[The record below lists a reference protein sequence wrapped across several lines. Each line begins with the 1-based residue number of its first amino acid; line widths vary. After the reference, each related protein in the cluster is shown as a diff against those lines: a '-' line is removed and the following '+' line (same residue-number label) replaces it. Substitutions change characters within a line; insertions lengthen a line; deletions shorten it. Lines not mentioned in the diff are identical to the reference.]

1 MFGETEC
8 SLPHRV
14 HGHDSFLV
22 TWVIKTI
29 LKKHP
34 PKARENSACSKHS
47 HQLSGWEAELQPVP
61 GQEAVGFSL
70 LCSLRGASPRD
81 GAASLNC
88 VSKGRGLAVIL
99 KTSLNSCGIPLSLH
113 FTL

>member
-14 HGHDSFLV
+14 HRHNSFLV

-34 PKARENSACSKHS
+34 PKARENSACSKHR

-61 GQEAVGFSL
+61 GQEAG
-70 LCSLRGASPRD
+70 CG
-81 GAASLNC
+81 
-88 VSKGRGLAVIL
+88 GRGDGGLQ
-99 KTSLNSCGIPLSLH
+99 SLVLPKRRI
-113 FTL
+113 TER